1 MGDGVWISDLDNNL
15 FFPVF
20 FLVLVSIEKI
30 HQTLEI
36 VFDQIFKHLEAGQKY
51 SVMDRIFNYLLGVWK
66 SVQTLSFVFDKLLLK
81 LINNSYV

>member
-66 SVQTLSFVFDKLLLK
+66 SVQTLSFVFHGQFYTLF
-81 LINNSYV
+81 SASS